1 METNEARQQQGVER
15 LTIAVEGA
23 PDSDLEEHAQLTT
36 QLRQRLLELEV
47 ERVDLVRG
55 GEVPPG
61 SKVADPITI
70 GAIAVTLAPAA
81 IQAVIGLLQSWL
93 KDRPV
98 RSVKLTLGR
107 DSLELSNAS
116 PEQLE
121 QLTRAFVARHP
132 AS

>member
-23 PDSDLEEHAQLTT
+23 PDSDLEEHARLTT

-107 DSLELSNAS
+107 DSLELGNAS

-132 AS
+132 TS

>member
-1 METNEARQQQGVER
+1 VETNEARQQQGVER

-98 RSVKLTLGR
+98 RSVKVTLGR

-132 AS
+132 TS